1 MFSKN
6 NTRMNNKKQFE
17 KVNQYGIKKFN
28 AGTASVLIASA
39 FMFLGGAAQA
49 ADTNKEEATVAATEK
64 VAAEKPIEEKTE
76 TKSAVVEKATELK
89 EVKAEAKKEVN
100 KATLQAKISQL
111 DNLFV
116 TLAEKE
122 LSEDKQVKTVSAA
135 VELNKAKD
143 LVVSE
148 TATQEQVDAQVAALE
163 AAINN
168 LNKVEKTAEKAVD
181 KKEEKSETKVA
192 KENLEKAV
200 SEAKAVNQA
209 ATTFAT
215 KEVKEE
221 APKAEIKAAVATS
234 EKEIAKALDI
244 FNSDSSTKSYADQQR
259 KELEKAIEA
268 VYVTMQR
275 AGHRGKVEAVLADT
289 PSKITG
295 KDVFRDG
302 ETVNAVTNAYVDM
315 NADNTAPTGWG
326 VDTTISTSTLKAGSI
341 TKIELTNLAELGAG
355 LAVNTEIRATDGT
368 VVGKVKSIDFKTT
381 TGNNNNKSVPYWAQ
395 RTQRGMTYDQRV
407 AEQPAVANETGTY
420 TYNIEWNDKVKDY
433 PNVSFG
439 ASNLSG
445 SGYLAPQISK
455 DTPYTATIKI
465 DGRTVLEH
473 TYTRKGQQPS
483 YQKQGTSASLSEN
496 NGLTYL
502 NNEQIGRS
510 DSIVLRTD
518 SDVRYGV
525 GSKFTI
531 KLPNAD
537 FTEFKE
543 LAGSSNFVNGLNT
556 ASTITP
562 NKGDSITYR
571 PQNRWSNARANEN
584 NVWILQD
591 GRDSGF
597 TLTPRLISPTEL
609 ELTVT
614 EGTIQEDSI
623 VSMPLQSLG
632 IEKVIKDKTLTSEYS
647 KITYENGLI
656 KQGYVGNDKTAATL
670 TVSGGESINGGK
682 EDVITKVPNGWSING
697 DGKVQGEPP
706 TGAVVRTFKDLVTGE
721 VIGFEPTRYTG
732 NIPLSED
739 GSKDYTNVLGNKY
752 DVSNDH
758 VDLVKEVNGEE
769 YILADLPPENARGTL
784 SVTKT
789 RARDLYSE
797 EELKAKGINGSAF
810 VTPAEYDYVKKTKV
824 EEVNRTIK
832 FVYADNVANLAG
844 TEVFPSQKQ
853 TVSYTGSIKLT
864 AEGKAVIN
872 SNDRPVYINWKGT
885 DGQSTDLPEL
895 AVPQKEGYIASVE
908 KVPVQATT
916 ATDEDYEYVVKYTAI
931 QKAKTTFVDEKGNP
945 IPGVAEITEQGGSE
959 TPLTKEDEVKAKIKE
974 LENKGYEL
982 VSNTYPEGG
991 KFDTDKD
998 TDQEFKVIL
1007 KQKEVTVTPD
1017 QPKTP
1022 GTPVDPNNPE
1032 GPKYPAGLEE
1042 KDLNKTVTRTI
1053 TYVYEDGTPV
1063 LNEDGTPKTVTQEA
1077 KFTRTAKVNL
1087 VTGEVT
1093 YGDWSEAKDL
1103 PEVKSPVVKGF
1114 VADKASVPVV
1124 NVTGDSKDTTEVVT
1138 YKPLGS
1144 WVPNIPGQPTNPIKY
1159 PNNPDDPTKP
1169 GTDKPVLPY
1178 VPGMTPKDGNGQPLK
1193 PVDPQDPT
1201 KGYIIPDIPQ
1211 DPTQSTPINYVKDT
1225 QKAKTTFVD
1234 EKGNPI
1240 PGVDAITEQGDSDT
1254 PLTKE
1259 DEVKA
1264 KIKEL
1269 ENKGYE
1275 LVSNTYPE
1283 GGKFDTDKD
1292 TDQEFKVI
1300 LKQKEV
1306 TVTPDQP
1313 KTPGTPVDPNNPEGP
1328 KYPAGLEEKDLNKTV
1343 TRTITYV
1350 YEDGTPVL
1358 NEDGTPKT
1366 VTQEAKFT
1374 REAKVN
1380 LVTGEV
1386 TYGDWS
1392 EAKDLPE
1399 VKSPVVKGFL
1409 ADKASVPATKVTGD
1423 SKDTTEV
1430 VTYKPIGSW
1439 IPNIPGQPTSP
1450 IKYPND
1456 PTDPTKPGKPTE
1468 VLPYVPGYTPKD
1480 KDGNPLK
1487 PVDPQDPTKGYEV
1500 PNLPTDPSQNTVINY
1515 VKDTQKAKTTFVDE
1529 KGNPI
1534 PGVDAIT
1541 EEGDSDTPLT
1551 KESEVKAKIKELE
1564 NKGYELVSNTYPE
1577 GGKFDKDKDTDQEF
1591 KVTLKAKEVTV
1602 TPDQPKTPGT
1612 PVDPNNPEGPK
1623 YPAGLE
1629 EKDLNKTV
1637 TRTITYVYA
1646 DGTPVLNEDGT
1657 PKTVTQEAKFTREA
1671 KVNLVTGEVT
1681 YGDWTPE
1688 QDLAE
1693 VKSPVVKGYL
1703 ADKATVPATKVT
1715 ADSKDTTEVVTYK
1728 PIGSWIPNIPGQ
1740 PTNPIKYPNDP
1751 TDPTK
1756 PGKPTET
1763 LPYVPGFTPVD
1774 KDGNPLKPVDPQ
1786 DPTKGYIVPDI
1797 PTDPGKDTVINYEA
1811 NDANLVVKYVDENGK
1826 DLIPAETTKG
1836 KVGDEYT
1843 TTGKVI
1849 NGYVLVRVEG
1859 ETKGKIGK
1867 DGSTVTY
1874 VYKPIGSWI
1883 PNIPGQPTNPIKYP
1897 NDPTDPTKPGKP
1909 TETLPY
1915 VPGFTPVDKDGN
1927 PLKPVDP
1934 QDPTK
1939 GYVVPNIPTDPSEDT
1954 VINYVANKA
1963 NLVVKYVDE
1972 NGKDL
1977 IPAETTEGKEGD
1989 EYTTSGKV
1997 IPGYVLVRVD
2007 GEAKGKI
2014 GKDGST
2020 VTYVYKP
2027 LGSWVTNIPGQPTS
2041 QIKYPNDPTDPT
2053 KPGSERPVL
2062 PYVPG
2067 YTPVDGNGNPLKPV
2081 DPQDPTKGYII
2092 PDIPTNP
2099 GQDTVINYVANKAN
2113 LVVKYVDENGK
2124 DLIPAETTEGKVG
2137 DEYSTTGKVING
2149 YVLVRVDGE
2158 TKGKIGKDGSTV
2170 TYVYKPIGSWIP
2182 NIPGQPTSPIKYP
2195 NDPTDPTK
2203 PGKPTETLP
2212 YVPGFTPVDK
2222 DGNPLKP
2229 VDPQDPT
2236 KGYVVPNIPTDP
2248 SEDTVI
2254 NYVANKANLVV
2265 KYVDENGKDL
2275 IPAETT
2281 EGKEGDEYT
2290 TSGKVIPGY
2299 VLVRVDGEAKGKIG
2313 KDGSTVTYV
2322 YKPLGSWVTNIPG
2335 QPTSQIKYPND
2346 PTDPTKPG
2354 SERPVLPYV
2363 PGYTPVDGNGN
2374 PLKPVDPQD
2383 PTKGYIIP
2391 DIPTNPG
2398 QDTVINYVANPKPQ
2412 PKQDQKPVQPKANAQ
2427 VKRLANTG
2435 ATETNTGLAGLGL
2448 AALGGMLAAVRRRKE
2463 K

>member
-1 MFSKN
+1 MYSRMEKYHGRRAQRFSIRKYS
-6 NTRMNNKKQFE
+6 F
-17 KVNQYGIKKFN
+17 G
-28 AGTASVLIASA
+28 AASVL
-39 FMFLGGAAQA
+39 LGTALVLGANGVQA
-49 ADTNKEEATVAATEK
+49 EETVAVNPATSELSNSDK
-64 VAAEKPIEEKTE
+64 NLSGSTLSTPVVEELPELKIDDVKAEEKTE
-76 TKSAVVEKATELK
+76 AKEDAKTAATPVAEKEVTEATTDKTDKKLETDVKEKSDKEQSDKKEADKEKTDKETSEKVETEKAQDDVKTVLTQLTSEADVMATVASNFSDK
-89 EVKAEAKKEVN
+89 EVKDVE
-100 KATLQAKISQL
+100 S
-111 DNLFV
+111 
-116 TLAEKE
+116 
-122 LSEDKQVKTVSAA
+122 KQKLSAA
-135 VELNKAKD
+135 IAAVKLEAVASKGLLSSDASKD
-143 LVVSE
+143 QMV
-148 TATQEQVDAQVAALE
+148 AQVNRLSA
-163 AAINN
+163 
-168 LNKVEKTAEKAVD
+168 
-181 KKEEKSETKVA
+181 
-192 KENLEKAV
+192 
-200 SEAKAVNQA
+200 
-209 ATTFAT
+209 
-215 KEVKEE
+215 
-221 APKAEIKAAVATS
+221 
-234 EKEIAKALDI
+234 
-244 FNSDSSTKSYADQQR
+244 
-259 KELEKAIEA
+259 AIEA
-268 VYVTMQR
+268 VYAEMKR
-275 AGHRGKVEAVLADT
+275 AGHAGKVEAVLADT
-289 PSKITG
+289 ASKITG
-295 KDVFRDG
+295 KNVLKDG
-302 ETVNAVTNAYVDM
+302 ETVNAVTNAYVEM
-315 NADNTAPTGWG
+315 NADNTRPTGWG
-326 VDTTISTSTLKAGSI
+326 FDTTISTSTLKAGDV
-341 TKIELTNLAELGAG
+341 TKIELTNLAELGSG
-355 LAVNTEIRATDGT
+355 LAVNSEIRATDGT

-445 SGYLAPQISK
+445 DGYLAPEISK

-473 TYTRKGQQPS
+473 TYTRKGQKAN

-496 NGLTYL
+496 NGLKYL
-502 NNEQIGRS
+502 NNEQISRS
-510 DSIVLRTD
+510 DSIVLKTD

-543 LAGSSNFVNGLNT
+543 LEGSSNFVNGLNT
-556 ASTITP
+556 ASTINP

-571 PQNRWSNARANEN
+571 PASRWANVKANEN
-584 NVWILQD
+584 NVWILND

-614 EGTIQEDSI
+614 EGAIQEGSV

-632 IEKVIKDKTLTSEYS
+632 IEKVVKDKTLTSEYAN
-647 KITYENGLI
+647 ITYENGLI
-656 KQGYVGNDKTAATL
+656 KEGYVGNDKTAATL
-670 TVSGGESINGGK
+670 TVSGGESVNGEK
-682 EDVITKVPNGWSING
+682 EDVTTTVPNGWSVVG

-752 DVSNDH
+752 DVSNDT

-769 YILADLPPENARGTL
+769 YILADIPAENTKGTL

-832 FVYADNVANLAG
+832 FVYADNVAGLAG

-931 QKAKTTFVDEKGNP
+931 QKAKTTFVDEKGNA

-959 TPLTKEDEVKAKIKE
+959 TPLTKEADVKAKIKE

-1022 GTPVDPNNPE
+1022 GTPVDPNNP
-1032 GPKYPAGLEE
+1032 
-1042 KDLNKTVTRTI
+1042 D
-1053 TYVYEDGTPV
+1053 
-1063 LNEDGTPKTVTQEA
+1063 
-1077 KFTRTAKVNL
+1077 
-1087 VTGEVT
+1087 
-1093 YGDWSEAKDL
+1093 
-1103 PEVKSPVVKGF
+1103 
-1114 VADKASVPVV
+1114 
-1124 NVTGDSKDTTEVVT
+1124 
-1138 YKPLGS
+1138 
-1144 WVPNIPGQPTNPIKY
+1144 
-1159 PNNPDDPTKP
+1159 
-1169 GTDKPVLPY
+1169 
-1178 VPGMTPKDGNGQPLK
+1178 
-1193 PVDPQDPT
+1193 
-1201 KGYIIPDIPQ
+1201 
-1211 DPTQSTPINYVKDT
+1211 
-1225 QKAKTTFVD
+1225 
-1234 EKGNPI
+1234 
-1240 PGVDAITEQGDSDT
+1240 
-1254 PLTKE
+1254 
-1259 DEVKA
+1259 
-1264 KIKEL
+1264 
-1269 ENKGYE
+1269 
-1275 LVSNTYPE
+1275 
-1283 GGKFDTDKD
+1283 
-1292 TDQEFKVI
+1292 
-1300 LKQKEV
+1300 
-1306 TVTPDQP
+1306 
-1313 KTPGTPVDPNNPEGP
+1313 GP

-1386 TYGDWS
+1386 TYGDWTP
-1392 EAKDLPE
+1392 AQDLAE
-1399 VKSPVVKGFL
+1399 VKSPVVKGYL
-1409 ADKASVPATKVTGD
+1409 ADKASVPVVTVTGD

-1439 IPNIPGQPTSP
+1439 IPNIPGQPTNP
-1450 IKYPND
+1450 IKYPNNPD
-1456 PTDPTKPGKPTE
+1456 DPTKPGKPTE
-1468 VLPYVPGYTPKD
+1468 TLPYVEGFTPKD

-1487 PVDPQDPTKGYEV
+1487 PVDPNNPEEGYVV
-1500 PNLPTDPSQNTVINY
+1500 PDLPTDPSQDTPINY

-1551 KESEVKAKIKELE
+1551 KEAEVKAKIKELE

-1612 PVDPNNPEGPK
+1612 PVDPNNPDGPK

-1681 YGDWTPE
+1681 YGDWSE
-1688 QDLAE
+1688 AKDLPE

-1715 ADSKDTTEVVTYK
+1715 ADSENTKEVVTYK

-1756 PGKPTET
+1756 PGQPTET
-1763 LPYVPGFTPVD
+1763 LPYVPGFTPED
-1774 KDGNPLKPVDPQ
+1774 KDGNPLKPVDPN
-1786 DPTKGYIVPDI
+1786 DPTKGYEIPSIPTNPGEDTPINYVANKANLVVKYVDENGKELLPTETKEGKVGDDYSTTGKVIPGHLLVRVDGDAKGKIGTEGSTVTYVYKPIGSWIPNIPGQPTNPIKYPNDPQDPTKPGQPTEVLPYVPGFTPEDKDGNPLKPVDPTDPSKGYVVPNI
-1797 PTDPGKDTVINYEA
+1797 PTDPSQDTVINYVA
-1811 NDANLVVKYVDENGK
+1811 NKAKLVVKYVDENGK
-1826 DLIPAETTKG
+1826 DLIPAETTEG

-1849 NGYVLVRVEG
+1849 PGYLLVRVDG
-1859 ETKGKIGK
+1859 DAKGKIGK

-1897 NDPTDPTKPGKP
+1897 NDPQDPTKPGSDKP
-1909 TETLPY
+1909 VLPY
-1915 VPGFTPVDKDGN
+1915 VPGHTPVDGN
-1927 PLKPVDP
+1927 GQPLKPVDP
-1934 QDPTK
+1934 NDPTK
-1939 GYVVPNIPTDPSEDT
+1939 GYEVPSIPTNPGEDT
-1954 VINYVANKA
+1954 PINYIPNVTPNGDQDGYTPQPKPQPEQ
-1963 NLVVKYVDE
+1963 VVTYYVDE
-1972 NGKDL
+1972 NGKDIAPSEKGAQAPKGISGYEYVTTTKDPNGNL
-1977 IPAETTEGKEGD
+1977 VHHYKKVATPQPVQSTPETPEQPAAPTAPAEPEQPTNPNQPAVPAPAET
-1989 EYTTSGKV
+1989 SV
-1997 IPGYVLVRVD
+1997 
-2007 GEAKGKI
+2007 
-2014 GKDGST
+2014 
-2020 VTYVYKP
+2020 
-2027 LGSWVTNIPGQPTS
+2027 
-2041 QIKYPNDPTDPT
+2041 PTDSAT
-2053 KPGSERPVL
+2053 QPV
-2062 PYVPG
+2062 
-2067 YTPVDGNGNPLKPV
+2067 TP
-2081 DPQDPTKGYII
+2081 
-2092 PDIPTNP
+2092 
-2099 GQDTVINYVANKAN
+2099 
-2113 LVVKYVDENGK
+2113 KYVDGQKELPNTG
-2124 DLIPAETTEGKVG
+2124 TE
-2137 DEYSTTGKVING
+2137 
-2149 YVLVRVDGE
+2149 
-2158 TKGKIGKDGSTV
+2158 
-2170 TYVYKPIGSWIP
+2170 
-2182 NIPGQPTSPIKYP
+2182 
-2195 NDPTDPTK
+2195 
-2203 PGKPTETLP
+2203 
-2212 YVPGFTPVDK
+2212 
-2222 DGNPLKP
+2222 
-2229 VDPQDPT
+2229 
-2236 KGYVVPNIPTDP
+2236 
-2248 SEDTVI
+2248 
-2254 NYVANKANLVV
+2254 
-2265 KYVDENGKDL
+2265 
-2275 IPAETT
+2275 
-2281 EGKEGDEYT
+2281 
-2290 TSGKVIPGY
+2290 
-2299 VLVRVDGEAKGKIG
+2299 
-2313 KDGSTVTYV
+2313 
-2322 YKPLGSWVTNIPG
+2322 
-2335 QPTSQIKYPND
+2335 
-2346 PTDPTKPG
+2346 
-2354 SERPVLPYV
+2354 
-2363 PGYTPVDGNGN
+2363 
-2374 PLKPVDPQD
+2374 
-2383 PTKGYIIP
+2383 
-2391 DIPTNPG
+2391 
-2398 QDTVINYVANPKPQ
+2398 
-2412 PKQDQKPVQPKANAQ
+2412 ANAS
-2427 VKRLANTG
+2427 
-2435 ATETNTGLAGLGL
+2435 L
-2448 AALGGMLAAVRRRKE
+2448 AALGLLGALGGFGLLARKKKE
-2463 K
+2463 D

>member
-1 MFSKN
+1 MYSRMEKYHGRRAQRFSIRKYS
-6 NTRMNNKKQFE
+6 F
-17 KVNQYGIKKFN
+17 G
-28 AGTASVLIASA
+28 AASVLLGTALLLGANAVKADETNTDSA
-39 FMFLGGAAQA
+39 
-49 ADTNKEEATVAATEK
+49 
-64 VAAEKPIEEKTE
+64 
-76 TKSAVVEKATELK
+76 KATEVTNSDKQKSDSGSTTPVVEELPELKIDAVKADEKPEVKEDAKTEAKPVAEKEVTVKAEKEKPAKDQTDKKETDKEKTAKIETEKAQDEVKTVLTQLTSEAEVMASVASNFSDK
-89 EVKAEAKKEVN
+89 EVKDEAAKKELAV
-100 KATLQAKISQL
+100 KIEAVKLEVAKSNDL
-111 DNLFV
+111 
-116 TLAEKE
+116 
-122 LSEDKQVKTVSAA
+122 LSSDAS
-135 VELNKAKD
+135 KD
-143 LVVSE
+143 QMV
-148 TATQEQVDAQVAALE
+148 AQVNRLSA
-163 AAINN
+163 
-168 LNKVEKTAEKAVD
+168 
-181 KKEEKSETKVA
+181 
-192 KENLEKAV
+192 
-200 SEAKAVNQA
+200 
-209 ATTFAT
+209 
-215 KEVKEE
+215 
-221 APKAEIKAAVATS
+221 
-234 EKEIAKALDI
+234 
-244 FNSDSSTKSYADQQR
+244 
-259 KELEKAIEA
+259 AIEA
-268 VYVTMQR
+268 VYTEMKR
-275 AGHRGKVEAVLADT
+275 AGHAGKVESVLAAT
-289 PSKITG
+289 ASKITG
-295 KDVFRDG
+295 KDVFKDG
-302 ETVNAVTNAYVDM
+302 ETVKAVTNAYVDM

-326 VDTTISTSTLKAGSI
+326 FDTTISTSTLKAGSI

-355 LAVNTEIRATDGT
+355 LANNTEIRATDGT

-445 SGYLAPQISK
+445 DGYLAPQISK

-510 DSIVLRTD
+510 DSIVLKTD

-543 LAGSSNFVNGLNT
+543 LEGSSNFVNGLNT
-556 ASTITP
+556 ASTINP

-591 GRDSGF
+591 GRDTGF

-647 KITYENGLI
+647 NITYENGLI

-670 TVSGGESINGGK
+670 TVSGGESINGEK
-682 EDVITKVPNGWSING
+682 EDVITTVPNGWSVKG

-769 YILADLPPENARGTL
+769 YILADLPPENVKGTL

-832 FVYADNVANLAG
+832 FVYADNVAGLAG

-864 AEGKAVIN
+864 AQGKAVIN
-872 SNDRPVYINWKGT
+872 SEDKPVYINWKGT
-885 DGQSTDLPEL
+885 NGQSTDLPEL

-931 QKAKTTFVDEKGNP
+931 QKAKTTFVDEKGNA

-959 TPLTKEDEVKAKIKE
+959 TPLTKEADVKAKIKE

-998 TDQEFKVIL
+998 TDQEFKVTL

-1022 GTPVDPNNPE
+1022 GTPVDPNNPD

-1042 KDLNKTVTRTI
+1042 KDLNKTLTRTI

-1077 KFTRTAKVNL
+1077 TFTREAKVNL

-1093 YGDWSEAKDL
+1093 YGDWTPAQDL
-1103 PEVKSPVVKGF
+1103 AEVKSPVVKGYL
-1114 VADKASVPVV
+1114 ADKASVAVV
-1124 NVTGDSKDTTEVVT
+1124 NVTGDSEDIKEVVT

-1201 KGYIIPDIPQ
+1201 KGYVIPDIPN

-1240 PGVDAITEQGDSDT
+1240 PGVDAITEEGDSDT

-1259 DEVKA
+1259 ADVKA

-1283 GGKFDTDKD
+1283 GGKFDKDKD
-1292 TDQEFKVI
+1292 TDQEFKVT
-1300 LKQKEV
+1300 LKAKEV

-1313 KTPGTPVDPNNPEGP
+1313 KTPGTPVDPNNPDGP

-1386 TYGDWS
+1386 TYGDWTP
-1392 EAKDLPE
+1392 AQDLAE
-1399 VKSPVVKGFL
+1399 VKSPVVKGYL
-1409 ADKASVPATKVTGD
+1409 ADKASVPTTKVTAD
-1423 SKDTTEV
+1423 SKDATEV

-1439 IPNIPGQPTSP
+1439 IPNIPGQPTTP

-1456 PTDPTKPGKPTE
+1456 PADPTKPGQPTE
-1468 VLPYVPGYTPKD
+1468 VLPYVPGFTPKD

-1487 PVDPQDPTKGYEV
+1487 PVDPTDPTKGYEV
-1500 PNLPTDPSQNTVINY
+1500 PNLPTDPSQDTPINY
-1515 VKDTQKAKTTFVDE
+1515 VA
-1529 KGNPI
+1529 
-1534 PGVDAIT
+1534 
-1541 EEGDSDTPLT
+1541 
-1551 KESEVKAKIKELE
+1551 
-1564 NKGYELVSNTYPE
+1564 NK
-1577 GGKFDKDKDTDQEF
+1577 
-1591 KVTLKAKEVTV
+1591 
-1602 TPDQPKTPGT
+1602 
-1612 PVDPNNPEGPK
+1612 
-1623 YPAGLE
+1623 
-1629 EKDLNKTV
+1629 
-1637 TRTITYVYA
+1637 
-1646 DGTPVLNEDGT
+1646 
-1657 PKTVTQEAKFTREA
+1657 
-1671 KVNLVTGEVT
+1671 
-1681 YGDWTPE
+1681 
-1688 QDLAE
+1688 
-1693 VKSPVVKGYL
+1693 
-1703 ADKATVPATKVT
+1703 
-1715 ADSKDTTEVVTYK
+1715 
-1728 PIGSWIPNIPGQ
+1728 
-1740 PTNPIKYPNDP
+1740 
-1751 TDPTK
+1751 
-1756 PGKPTET
+1756 
-1763 LPYVPGFTPVD
+1763 
-1774 KDGNPLKPVDPQ
+1774 
-1786 DPTKGYIVPDI
+1786 
-1797 PTDPGKDTVINYEA
+1797 
-1811 NDANLVVKYVDENGK
+1811 ANLVVKYVDEKGK
-1826 DLIPAETTKG
+1826 DLIPSETTEG
-1836 KVGDEYT
+1836 KVGDEYST
-1843 TTGKVI
+1843 SGKVI
-1849 NGYVLVRVEG
+1849 PGHLLVRVEG
-1859 ETKGKIGK
+1859 EAKGKIGK

-1883 PNIPGQPTNPIKYP
+1883 PNIPGQPTTPIKYP
-1897 NDPTDPTKPGKP
+1897 NDPQDPTKPGQP
-1909 TETLPY
+1909 TEVLPY
-1915 VPGFTPVDKDGN
+1915 VPGFTPEDKDGN

-1934 QDPTK
+1934 KDPSK
-1939 GYVVPNIPTDPSEDT
+1939 GYVVPNIPTDPS
-1954 VINYVANKA
+1954 
-1963 NLVVKYVDE
+1963 
-1972 NGKDL
+1972 
-1977 IPAETTEGKEGD
+1977 
-1989 EYTTSGKV
+1989 
-1997 IPGYVLVRVD
+1997 
-2007 GEAKGKI
+2007 
-2014 GKDGST
+2014 
-2020 VTYVYKP
+2020 
-2027 LGSWVTNIPGQPTS
+2027 
-2041 QIKYPNDPTDPT
+2041 
-2053 KPGSERPVL
+2053 
-2062 PYVPG
+2062 
-2067 YTPVDGNGNPLKPV
+2067 
-2081 DPQDPTKGYII
+2081 
-2092 PDIPTNP
+2092 
-2099 GQDTVINYVANKAN
+2099 QDTVINYVANKAK
-2113 LVVKYVDENGK
+2113 LVVKYVDEKGK
-2124 DLIPAETTEGKVG
+2124 DLIPSETTEGKVG
-2137 DEYSTTGKVING
+2137 DEYSTSGKVVPG
-2149 YVLVRVDGE
+2149 HLLVRVEGE
-2158 TKGKIGKDGSTV
+2158 AKGKIGKDGSTV

-2182 NIPGQPTSPIKYP
+2182 NIPGQPTTPIKYP
-2195 NDPTDPTK
+2195 NDPQDPTK
-2203 PGKPTETLP
+2203 PGQPTEVLP
-2212 YVPGFTPVDK
+2212 YVPGFTPEDK

-2229 VDPQDPT
+2229 VDPKDPT

-2248 SEDTVI
+2248 S
-2254 NYVANKANLVV
+2254 
-2265 KYVDENGKDL
+2265 
-2275 IPAETT
+2275 
-2281 EGKEGDEYT
+2281 
-2290 TSGKVIPGY
+2290 
-2299 VLVRVDGEAKGKIG
+2299 
-2313 KDGSTVTYV
+2313 
-2322 YKPLGSWVTNIPG
+2322 
-2335 QPTSQIKYPND
+2335 
-2346 PTDPTKPG
+2346 
-2354 SERPVLPYV
+2354 
-2363 PGYTPVDGNGN
+2363 
-2374 PLKPVDPQD
+2374 
-2383 PTKGYIIP
+2383 
-2391 DIPTNPG
+2391 
-2398 QDTVINYVANPKPQ
+2398 QDTVINYVPNPREVEKPAKPAQ
-2412 PKQDQKPVQPKANAQ
+2412 PSKPSKQETPKYVEGQKELP
-2427 VKRLANTG
+2427 NTG
-2435 ATETNTGLAGLGL
+2435 TEASASLASLGL
-2448 AALGGMLAAVRRRKE
+2448 LGALGGFGLLARKKKE
-2463 K
+2463 D

>member
-1 MFSKN
+1 M
-6 NTRMNNKKQFE
+6 
-17 KVNQYGIKKFN
+17 
-28 AGTASVLIASA
+28 
-39 FMFLGGAAQA
+39 
-49 ADTNKEEATVAATEK
+49 ATVASNFSDK
-64 VAAEKPIEEKTE
+64 
-76 TKSAVVEKATELK
+76 
-89 EVKAEAKKEVN
+89 EAKDVE
-100 KATLQAKISQL
+100 AKQKLTAAI
-111 DNLFV
+111 
-116 TLAEKE
+116 
-122 LSEDKQVKTVSAA
+122 AA
-135 VELNKAKD
+135 VKLEAVASKGLLSSDASKD
-143 LVVSE
+143 QMV
-148 TATQEQVDAQVAALE
+148 AQVNRLSA
-163 AAINN
+163 
-168 LNKVEKTAEKAVD
+168 
-181 KKEEKSETKVA
+181 
-192 KENLEKAV
+192 
-200 SEAKAVNQA
+200 
-209 ATTFAT
+209 
-215 KEVKEE
+215 
-221 APKAEIKAAVATS
+221 
-234 EKEIAKALDI
+234 
-244 FNSDSSTKSYADQQR
+244 
-259 KELEKAIEA
+259 AIEA
-268 VYVTMQR
+268 VYAEMKR
-275 AGHRGKVEAVLADT
+275 AGHAGKVEAVLADT
-289 PSKITG
+289 ASKITG
-295 KDVFRDG
+295 KDVLKDG
-302 ETVNAVTNAYVDM
+302 ETVNAVTNAYVEM
-315 NADNTAPTGWG
+315 NADNTRPTGWG
-326 VDTTISTSTLKAGSI
+326 IDTTISTSTLKAGSI

-445 SGYLAPQISK
+445 NGYLAPQISK

-510 DSIVLRTD
+510 DSIVLKTD

-543 LAGSSNFVNGLNT
+543 LEGSSNFVNGLNT
-556 ASTITP
+556 ASTINP

-591 GRDSGF
+591 GRDTGF

-647 KITYENGLI
+647 NITYENGLI
-656 KQGYVGNDKTAATL
+656 KEGYVGNDKTAATL
-670 TVSGGESINGGK
+670 TVSGGESVNGEK
-682 EDVITKVPNGWSING
+682 EDVITTVPNGWSIKG

-752 DVSNDH
+752 DVSNDN

-769 YILADLPPENARGTL
+769 YILADLPPENVKGTL

-832 FVYADNVANLAG
+832 FVYADNVAGLAG
-844 TEVFPSQKQ
+844 TDVFPSQKQ

-931 QKAKTTFVDEKGNP
+931 QKAKTTFVDEKGNA

-959 TPLTKEDEVKAKIKE
+959 TPLTKEADVKAKIKE

-991 KFDTDKD
+991 KFDKDKD
-998 TDQEFKVIL
+998 TDQEFKVTL
-1007 KQKEVTVTPD
+1007 KAKEVTVTPD

-1022 GTPVDPNNPE
+1022 GTPVDPNNPD

-1053 TYVYEDGTPV
+1053 TYVY
-1063 LNEDGTPKTVTQEA
+1063 A
-1077 KFTRTAKVNL
+1077 
-1087 VTGEVT
+1087 
-1093 YGDWSEAKDL
+1093 
-1103 PEVKSPVVKGF
+1103 
-1114 VADKASVPVV
+1114 
-1124 NVTGDSKDTTEVVT
+1124 
-1138 YKPLGS
+1138 
-1144 WVPNIPGQPTNPIKY
+1144 
-1159 PNNPDDPTKP
+1159 
-1169 GTDKPVLPY
+1169 
-1178 VPGMTPKDGNGQPLK
+1178 
-1193 PVDPQDPT
+1193 
-1201 KGYIIPDIPQ
+1201 
-1211 DPTQSTPINYVKDT
+1211 
-1225 QKAKTTFVD
+1225 
-1234 EKGNPI
+1234 
-1240 PGVDAITEQGDSDT
+1240 
-1254 PLTKE
+1254 
-1259 DEVKA
+1259 
-1264 KIKEL
+1264 
-1269 ENKGYE
+1269 
-1275 LVSNTYPE
+1275 
-1283 GGKFDTDKD
+1283 
-1292 TDQEFKVI
+1292 
-1300 LKQKEV
+1300 
-1306 TVTPDQP
+1306 
-1313 KTPGTPVDPNNPEGP
+1313 
-1328 KYPAGLEEKDLNKTV
+1328 
-1343 TRTITYV
+1343 
-1350 YEDGTPVL
+1350 DGTPVL

-1392 EAKDLPE
+1392 EAKDLAE
-1399 VKSPVVKGFL
+1399 VKSPVVKGYL
-1409 ADKASVPATKVTGD
+1409 ADKATVPATKVTAD
-1423 SKDTTEV
+1423 SENTKEV

-1439 IPNIPGQPTSP
+1439 IPNIPGQPTNP
-1450 IKYPND
+1450 IKYPNNPDD
-1456 PTDPTKPGKPTE
+1456 PTQPGKPTE
-1468 VLPYVPGYTPKD
+1468 VLPYVPGFTPKD

-1487 PVDPQDPTKGYEV
+1487 PVDPTDPTKGYEV
-1500 PNLPTDPSQNTVINY
+1500 PNLPTDPSQDTPINY

-1541 EEGDSDTPLT
+1541 EQGDSDTPLT
-1551 KESEVKAKIKELE
+1551 KEAEVKAKIKELE

-1681 YGDWTPE
+1681 YGDWSE
-1688 QDLAE
+1688 AKDLAE

-1715 ADSKDTTEVVTYK
+1715 ADSENTKEVVTYK

-1756 PGKPTET
+1756 PGQPTET
-1763 LPYVPGFTPVD
+1763 LPYVPGFTPED
-1774 KDGNPLKPVDPQ
+1774 KDGNPLKPVDPNDPTKGYEVPSIPTNPGEDTPINYVANKANLVVKYVDENGKELLPTETKEGKVGDDYSTSGKVITGYVLDRVEGEAKGKIGTDGTTVTYVYKPLGSWIPNIPGQPTNPIKYPNDPTDPTKPGQPTETLPYVPGYTPKDGNGQPLKPVDPQ
-1786 DPTKGYIVPDI
+1786 DPTKGYVVPNI
-1797 PTDPGKDTVINYEA
+1797 PTDPSQDTVIKYEA
-1811 NDANLVVKYVDENGK
+1811 NKAKLVVKYVDENGK
-1826 DLIPAETTKG
+1826 DLIPSETTEG

-1849 NGYVLVRVEG
+1849 PGHLLVRVDG
-1859 ETKGKIGK
+1859 DAKGKIGTE
-1867 DGSTVTY
+1867 GSTVTY

-1897 NDPTDPTKPGKP
+1897 NDPQDPTKPGQP
-1909 TETLPY
+1909 TEVLPY
-1915 VPGFTPVDKDGN
+1915 VPGFTPEDKDGN

-1934 QDPTK
+1934 KDPSK
-1939 GYVVPNIPTDPSEDT
+1939 GYVVPNIPTDPS
-1954 VINYVANKA
+1954 
-1963 NLVVKYVDE
+1963 
-1972 NGKDL
+1972 
-1977 IPAETTEGKEGD
+1977 
-1989 EYTTSGKV
+1989 
-1997 IPGYVLVRVD
+1997 
-2007 GEAKGKI
+2007 
-2014 GKDGST
+2014 
-2020 VTYVYKP
+2020 
-2027 LGSWVTNIPGQPTS
+2027 
-2041 QIKYPNDPTDPT
+2041 
-2053 KPGSERPVL
+2053 
-2062 PYVPG
+2062 
-2067 YTPVDGNGNPLKPV
+2067 
-2081 DPQDPTKGYII
+2081 
-2092 PDIPTNP
+2092 
-2099 GQDTVINYVANKAN
+2099 QDTVINYVANKAK

-2137 DEYSTTGKVING
+2137 DEYTTTGKVIPG
-2149 YVLVRVDGE
+2149 HLLVRVDGDA
-2158 TKGKIGKDGSTV
+2158 KGKIGTEGSTV

-2182 NIPGQPTSPIKYP
+2182 NIPGQPTNPIKYP
-2195 NDPTDPTK
+2195 NDPQDPTK
-2203 PGKPTETLP
+2203 PGSDKPVLP
-2212 YVPGFTPVDK
+2212 YVPGHTPVD
-2222 DGNPLKP
+2222 GNGQPLKP
-2229 VDPQDPT
+2229 VDPNDPT
-2236 KGYVVPNIPTDP
+2236 KGYITPDVPTNPG
-2248 SEDTVI
+2248 EDTPI
-2254 NYVANKANLVV
+2254 NYIPNVTPNGDQDGYTPQPKPQPEQVV
-2265 KYVDENGKDL
+2265 TYYVDENGKD
-2275 IPAETT
+2275 IAPSEKGAQAPKGISGYEYVTT
-2281 EGKEGDEYT
+2281 T
-2290 TSGKVIPGY
+2290 
-2299 VLVRVDGEAKGKIG
+2299 
-2313 KDGSTVTYV
+2313 KD
-2322 YKPLGSWVTNIPG
+2322 P
-2335 QPTSQIKYPND
+2335 
-2346 PTDPTKPG
+2346 
-2354 SERPVLPYV
+2354 
-2363 PGYTPVDGNGN
+2363 NGN
-2374 PLKPVDPQD
+2374 LVHHYK
-2383 PTKGYIIP
+2383 K
-2391 DIPTNPG
+2391 
-2398 QDTVINYVANPKPQ
+2398 VATPQ
-2412 PKQDQKPVQPKANAQ
+2412 PVPSTPETPEQPVAPVQPEQPTTPTQPAVPTPVETSVPTDSATQPASPKYVDGQKELPNTGTEANAS
-2427 VKRLANTG
+2427 
-2435 ATETNTGLAGLGL
+2435 L
-2448 AALGGMLAAVRRRKE
+2448 AALGLLGALGGFGLLARKKKE
-2463 K
+2463 D